1 MDLSVVVETEELRV
15 SPDVVA
21 ALAFHGQGLSAEDW
35 SPPDEPSQGFLG
47 GEGTSSQGFV
57 VRAHEPRAPRSGGVL
72 CHVVSCRLRD
82 FVGGV
87 PNSASR
93 PLVWP
98 VLRSPCAWP
107 EPWTLGQA
115 NP

>member
-1 MDLSVVVETEELRV
+1 MVRMDLSVVVETGQLWA
-15 SPDVVA
+15 SPDVTA

-35 SPPDEPSQGFLG
+35 PPPDEPSQGFLG

-93 PLVWP
+93 PLVGP
-98 VLRSPCAWP
+98 TLRSP
-107 EPWTLGQA
+107 
-115 NP
+115 